1 MKSIELMVKEHENVT
16 RIIKVARK
24 LCYKIVKNEDVDYDN
39 FYKVADFIQN
49 YADKI
54 HHNKE
59 EGFLFNK
66 MMDEMGKVAEKL
78 VKHGMLVEH
87 DLGRLY
93 VSELLE
99 ALESYKN
106 GNDEARVDIIGS
118 TISYTNLLTRHI
130 EKENNVVYKFA
141 EKSLSEETKKEIEE
155 NCEKF
160 EKENAKNKEKY
171 LQILDELE
179 KKLEA

>member
-141 EKSLSEETKKEIEE
+141 EKSLSEETKKELKKTVKSLKKKMLRI
-155 NCEKF
+155 K
-160 EKENAKNKEKY
+160 KNIYRSLMSLKRS
-171 LQILDELE
+171 
-179 KKLEA
+179 